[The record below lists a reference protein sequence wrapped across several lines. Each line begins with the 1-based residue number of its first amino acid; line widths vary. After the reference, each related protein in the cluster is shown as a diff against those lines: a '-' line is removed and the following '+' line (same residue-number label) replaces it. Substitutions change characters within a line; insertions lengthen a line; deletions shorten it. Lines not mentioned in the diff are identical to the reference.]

1 MKYLLLIASAF
12 ILISCSNNEK
22 ETETPDPE
30 QANEA
35 TEKADEVE
43 GSFRGGNITYNK
55 NYAQVEGSAKTTND
69 KFYYHVEQ
77 EGEIIVEETKVTL
90 DETEDGWGEYKIGLD
105 LTDDM
110 YEREEYP
117 VFVLYVK
124 ASDNT
129 KVNPTYIPID
139 LQLSQY

>member
-1 MKYLLLIASAF
+1 MKYLILIASAF
-12 ILISCSNNEK
+12 ILIGCSNNEK

-35 TEKADEVE
+35 TERVDEVE
-43 GSFRGGNITYNK
+43 GSFRGGNIIYRK
-55 NYAQVEGSAKTTND
+55 NYAQIEGSAKTTND

-77 EGEIIVEETKVTL
+77 EGEVIVEETEVTL
-90 DETEDGWGEYKIGLD
+90 DETEDGWGEYKIELD

-110 YEREEYP
+110 YEQEEYP
-117 VFVLYVK
+117 VLVLYVK
-124 ASDNT
+124 ASDDT
-129 KVNPTYIPID
+129 KVNPTNIPID

>member
-1 MKYLLLIASAF
+1 M
-12 ILISCSNNEK
+12 
-22 ETETPDPE
+22 
-30 QANEA
+30 
-35 TEKADEVE
+35 
-43 GSFRGGNITYNK
+43 
-55 NYAQVEGSAKTTND
+55 
-69 KFYYHVEQ
+69 EQ

-90 DETEDGWGEYKIGLD
+90 DETEDGWGEYKIELD

-117 VFVLYVK
+117 VLVLYVK

>member
-30 QANEA
+30 QVNEA
-35 TEKADEVE
+35 TERVDEVE
-43 GSFRGGNITYNK
+43 GSFRGGNIIYSK
-55 NYAQVEGSAKTTND
+55 NYAQVEGSAKTTDD

-77 EGEIIVEETKVTL
+77 EGEVIIGETEVTL
-90 DETEDGWGEYKIGLD
+90 EETEDGWGEYKIELD

-117 VFVLYVK
+117 VLVLYVK
-124 ASDNT
+124 TNDNT
-129 KVNPTYIPID
+129 KVNPTN
-139 LQLSQY
+139 